1 MSLADLGYRHTCTL
15 TRTVWNPHRLG
26 QQNRSWLWLSRS
38 HRLFFVVGIAER
50 RLKCSF
56 RCFEPL
62 VRSPNSAL
70 RHCRL
75 LLRSVSSSVAP
86 LATRLTKFPIS
97 RDPPEGGT
105 TMSKR
110 RYVWTPDELFPISR
124 DPPEGGTSIH
134 KNKKGEKV
142 ERAFSPH
149 RRSGPGSVSLEFLP
163 DSGLVQSPASGI
175 HPNSGLTAP
184 LWAGKPPSRAGE
196 IRKPPSRAGVS
207 NF

>member
-1 MSLADLGYRHTCTL
+1 MGAFPKC
-15 TRTVWNPHRLG
+15 
-26 QQNRSWLWLSRS
+26 
-38 HRLFFVVGIAER
+38 AE
-50 RLKCSF
+50 
-56 RCFEPL
+56 
-62 VRSPNSAL
+62 
-70 RHCRL
+70 
-75 LLRSVSSSVAP
+75 
-86 LATRLTKFPIS
+86 FPIS

-105 TMSKR
+105 
-110 RYVWTPDELFPISR
+110 RYHNGYYVQARFQSFQFLGIPPKGELEKNVDNRPVPVCFQFLGIPPKGEHDPGGPTNRGITQFPISRDPPEGGTDSIKQGMRLRLTRFPISR

-184 LWAGKPPSRAGE
+184 LQAGKPPSRAGE